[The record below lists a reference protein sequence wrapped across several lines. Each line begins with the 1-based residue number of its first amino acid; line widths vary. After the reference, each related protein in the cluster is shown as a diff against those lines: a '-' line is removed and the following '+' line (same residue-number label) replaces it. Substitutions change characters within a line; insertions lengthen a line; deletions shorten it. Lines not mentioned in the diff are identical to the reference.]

1 MINNQNSDKTSVFA
15 IILANLVPLVGV
27 LFLGWSVLSVVL
39 LFWLESVI
47 IGFFNVWKMI
57 FAQKGEALSI
67 DGKAQ
72 ASGCAKLFLIPFF
85 MVHYGLFMLGQ
96 GIFIFVFL
104 GKTLKTEPD
113 VATNLQNQLGNAFWL
128 ALLVLFINH
137 LLDFLRN
144 YIFKKAY
151 QTAAVTK
158 LLFAPYGRVFIQQ
171 FVIIGG
177 AFLLEV
183 FNTNLVFLALL
194 IILKIIADISGH
206 YFAKLNS

>member
-1 MINNQNSDKTSVFA
+1 MNNQNSDKTSAFA
-15 IILANLVPLVGV
+15 IILANLVPLAGV
-27 LFLGWSVLSVVL
+27 LFLGWSVFSVVF
-39 LFWLESVI
+39 LFWLESLI

-57 FAQKGEALSI
+57 FAQKSELMSI

-85 MVHYGLFMLGQ
+85 MVHYGMFMVGQ

-104 GKTLKTEPD
+104 GNTFQTESGI
-113 VATNLQNQLGNAFWL
+113 TSNTQSQLNNAFWL

-137 LLDFLRN
+137 LGGFLRN

-151 QTAAVTK
+151 QTAVVSK

-177 AFLLEV
+177 GFLLAV
-183 FNTNLVFLALL
+183 FHTNFVFLALL
-194 IILKIIADISGH
+194 IILKIIADIGGH
-206 YFAKLNS
+206 YFAEVKS